1 MRKTLV
7 AISLILPLVLTAG
20 TRYKTFAYLSA
31 DKLKTGAAEET
42 AWGNNCY
49 VNFPIDSV
57 TLSAIDIVILFDNQ
71 AENVLRAS
79 PWLSVIGGQADS
91 INYFNGAS
99 QGYGGIVDAAI
110 AKIHAAGKKILF
122 SVTDQSD
129 QDVNYLAQDSA
140 RCDGFGRA
148 VAALCKR
155 HNFDGYDINIE
166 TGFTTTG
173 ANISRFFRICKRTL
187 DAAFSPDSSRIITIV
202 PTPGILYPIGA
213 EPYIDYVMP
222 QYYGMKTAWD
232 GNLNR
237 GAAWPGNAYSRG
249 PWSSA
254 YDAGNML
261 DNGPQADYIAAGW
274 PSAKLV
280 PGIFATA
287 YTFPGT
293 DTIMGVLGSNYCAE
307 TANWYTRDNQLNN
320 GLQGRYNTYTK
331 QYEYGGTQTRATPYA
346 GYQGPGVSAGGKVY
360 ITMPNDSTARWFAKF
375 CDSLHLGGVMTWV
388 VDKEMDISKP
398 KGSGRLFT
406 TERLQYWLSLYDGGV
421 DPPPSG
427 SLTATPTTLPAG
439 GGSVTLQWTSTN
451 ATSASITPGIGNVA
465 TNGSTT
471 TTVSSS
477 TTFTLTLY
485 GRGGT
490 STYTASVSV
499 AAPELPPSTPSF
511 LYPQAGALD
520 LPTGIVLRWSRT
532 SRATRFHLQL
542 ARDSLYT
549 SLLVNDSTLIDTS
562 RAVSGLAEET
572 RYYRRVRAGNTSG
585 WSAFS
590 TSAAF
595 TTMTTVSKTPDPPLL
610 VAPVAGSTATTT
622 SILFAWTRVAGATR
636 YHLQVSADS
645 LFTSTALSDTAL
657 TDTLRQVTGLAEGVS
672 YFARVRARNGV
683 GWGAFS
689 GSLAFRTAAPA
700 GPVATPT
707 SPPNGAVQ
715 QPLILTLKWAS
726 SMPGALYDVEV
737 ALDAGFQ
744 RVVLR
749 DSSVSNV
756 TRTVGPLSRKTKY
769 YWRVRG
775 RGASGVGSFC
785 TPWNFRTLINSPK
798 PPKNVTIAS
807 TTAGSTPSF
816 LLSWENPEDAEWYT
830 VELAQDAAFAAPLLD
845 STVVDSSMLIPPLEH
860 GRTYWARVRAENPGG
875 QSGYSPSLSF
885 ALNGSGL
892 EVYAGGTMP
901 DDYVLSQNYP
911 NPFNPTTL
919 IEFWLPVGSPV
930 SLKVYDA
937 LGREVGTLAEGTL
950 EAGSHRFNWNAEGL
964 STGIY
969 FYRLNAGAFTETR
982 RMILVR

>member
-57 TLSAIDIVILFDNQ
+57 TLSAIDVVILFDNQ

-91 INYFNGAS
+91 IGYFNGAS

-110 AKIHAAGKKILF
+110 ARIHGAGKKILF
-122 SVTDQSD
+122 SVTDQGD

-166 TGFTTTG
+166 TGFTTTA

-187 DAAFSPDSSRIITIV
+187 DAAFSPDSSRLITIV

-307 TANWYTRDNQLNN
+307 TANWYTRDYQLNN
-320 GLQGRYNTYTK
+320 GLTGRYNTYTK

-398 KGSGRLFT
+398 KGAGRLFT

-427 SLTATPTTLPAG
+427 SLTATPTSLPAG

-465 TNGSTT
+465 TNGSTS

-477 TTFTLTLY
+477 TTFTLRLV
-485 GRGGT
+485 GSGGT
-490 STYTASVSV
+490 ITRTATVSV
-499 AAPELPPSTPSF
+499 GSVQPT
-511 LYPQAGALD
+511 AGTVYD
-520 LPTGIVLRWSRT
+520 
-532 SRATRFHLQL
+532 
-542 ARDSLYT
+542 DSLRQPF
-549 SLLVNDSTLIDTS
+549 NDRSWSCTTNP
-562 RAVSGLAEET
+562 A
-572 RYYRRVRAGNTSG
+572 NTSPVRSG
-585 WSAFS
+585 SHSVRIDYSAWGGLSILSGIEGAEIPITNTQYDSLIFDLYTEGS
-590 TSAAF
+590 VTVAVGFQEASAAQL
-595 TTMTTVSKTPDPPLL
+595 SPPANSWQRIAVQL
-610 VAPVAGSTATTT
+610 P
-622 SILFAWTRVAGATR
+622 
-636 YHLQVSADS
+636 
-645 LFTSTALSDTAL
+645 
-657 TDTLRQVTGLAEGVS
+657 
-672 YFARVRARNGV
+672 
-683 GWGAFS
+683 
-689 GSLAFRTAAPA
+689 
-700 GPVATPT
+700 ATP
-707 SPPNGAVQ
+707 
-715 QPLILTLKWAS
+715 
-726 SMPGALYDVEV
+726 
-737 ALDAGFQ
+737 F
-744 RVVLR
+744 
-749 DSSVSNV
+749 
-756 TRTVGPLSRKTKY
+756 SRF
-769 YWRVRG
+769 WIQ
-775 RGASGVGSFC
+775 
-785 TPWNFRTLINSPK
+785 N
-798 PPKNVTIAS
+798 
-807 TTAGSTPSF
+807 
-816 LLSWENPEDAEWYT
+816 
-830 VELAQDAAFAAPLLD
+830 
-845 STVVDSSMLIPPLEH
+845 
-860 GRTYWARVRAENPGG
+860 
-875 QSGYSPSLSF
+875 
-885 ALNGSGL
+885 
-892 EVYAGGTMP
+892 YAGGTATAYADNIRFEYNP
-901 DDYVLSQNYP
+901 TKTGIGDTPTLPVDYALAQNFP
-911 NPFNPTTL
+911 NPFNPTTT
-919 IEFWLPVGSPV
+919 IEFTLPVDGNA
-930 SLKVYDA
+930 SLKVFDA
-937 LGREVGTLAEGTL
+937 LGREVAVLSEGFLSAGT
-950 EAGSHRFNWNAEGL
+950 HRTTWGAQGC
-964 STGIY
+964 SSGVY
-969 FYRLNAGAFTETR
+969 FYRLAAGSFSEVR